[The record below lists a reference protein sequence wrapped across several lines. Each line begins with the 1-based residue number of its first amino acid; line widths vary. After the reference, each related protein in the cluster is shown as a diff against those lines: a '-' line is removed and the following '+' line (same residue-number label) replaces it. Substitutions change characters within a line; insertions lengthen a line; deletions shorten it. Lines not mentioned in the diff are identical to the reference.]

1 MRRRKFRKYAG
12 IITLLLFFA
21 VFIPSA
27 LSQAERTADRG
38 TGSSSGVRMAD
49 SGTADAVAE
58 GKIAAGI
65 GVGTIAVGTAIAEAA
80 VIAVAA
86 SQLNTSNPT
95 TIH

>member
-1 MRRRKFRKYAG
+1 MRRKSKKYAG

-27 LSQAERTADRG
+27 LSQAEWTAVRG
-38 TGSSSGVRMAD
+38 TGSSSGARTAD

-58 GKIAAGI
+58 RKIATGI
-65 GVGTIAVGTAIAEAA
+65 GVGTIAMGTAIAEAA

-86 SQLNTSNPT
+86 SQTNTSNSAT
-95 TIH
+95 MH